1 MEVCKKQCCNEQKCD
16 VALVAKQVC
25 YLVSCD
31 NEVLCRPVLAKS
43 TDLHP
48 QIAYITR
55 TVSSIGKMNITS
67 KITQGLHSFQ
77 NYISFPKRPKY
88 KDLYQNYGF
97 IQRLSNDSIRK
108 VKALVGAAGEDDGL
122 SRDPITNVNPKI
134 NSKPISKA
142 EQFFQQ
148 QDALIFPINKAKN
161 ASYSNTNIAA
171 PLNCEP
177 TRIYK
182 KVSLKDGSDSGDF
195 YDYGKVEKMQLCV
208 ELCCKDEV
216 CDIAFMVGKTC
227 YAIKC
232 HDLLKCQIVSASKTT
247 MVDTQLA
254 YVVKKS
260 NLHHRQ
266 VMQTVHNNERAFHIE
281 KHKEEYR
288 GLFDQTRMLLDER
301 KKQNQKESLEALQ
314 YNLIEEPNVPIH
326 LMRNCHHNKIM
337 YNHALIGG
345 QRAGIYTFRGS
356 TPGFKD
362 CLSLCCADLF
372 CDAALLLGKHCYS
385 VQCYKDGKCAG
396 HQASTHSIT
405 SVLAFI
411 ERPDRVPTS
420 ESKYINSMFQF

>member
-1 MEVCKKQCCNEQKCD
+1 MFIQRLKLTQTPLWTYFLIVFTAVLVKKLEGYAIYPQRGQWICNSGATYWNHTISGGIQAGDFKKVGIVPEMEVCKKQCCDEQKCD

-108 VKALVGAAGEDDGL
+108 VKALVGAAGEDDGV

-266 VMQTVHNNERAFHIE
+266 VMQTVHNNERAFHIA

-301 KKQNQKESLEALQ
+301 KKQNQTQSSFF
-314 YNLIEEPNVPIH
+314 N
-326 LMRNCHHNKIM
+326 
-337 YNHALIGG
+337 
-345 QRAGIYTFRGS
+345 
-356 TPGFKD
+356 
-362 CLSLCCADLF
+362 
-372 CDAALLLGKHCYS
+372 
-385 VQCYKDGKCAG
+385 
-396 HQASTHSIT
+396 
-405 SVLAFI
+405 
-411 ERPDRVPTS
+411 
-420 ESKYINSMFQF
+420 SKMH